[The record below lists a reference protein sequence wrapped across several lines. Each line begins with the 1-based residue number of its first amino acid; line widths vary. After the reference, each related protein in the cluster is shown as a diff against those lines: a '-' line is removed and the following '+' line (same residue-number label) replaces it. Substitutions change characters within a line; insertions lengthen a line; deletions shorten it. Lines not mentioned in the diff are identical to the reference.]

1 MVAAIGAGSMMAEIV
16 IMVVVAMAATAMVM
30 TVAVAA
36 IVAVL
41 DCRTNGFCRSR
52 LMRKVFCQA
61 RNVFLFCQGR
71 RPPVAQGCQNAVKV
85 RRAAYPRF
93 CLGRRRQ
100 LGEKRRKRY

>member
-1 MVAAIGAGSMMAEIV
+1 MVAAIGAGSMMAEMV
-16 IMVVVAMAATAMVM
+16 VMVVVAMAATAMVM

-61 RNVFLFCQGR
+61 RNVFFCSARGVGLR
-71 RPPVAQGCQNAVKV
+71 
-85 RRAAYPRF
+85 
-93 CLGRRRQ
+93 
-100 LGEKRRKRY
+100 

>member
-16 IMVVVAMAATAMVM
+16 VMVVVAMAATAMVM

-52 LMRKVFCQA
+52 LMRKVFLPGAQRFFCSA
-61 RNVFLFCQGR
+61 RGVGLR
-71 RPPVAQGCQNAVKV
+71 
-85 RRAAYPRF
+85 
-93 CLGRRRQ
+93 
-100 LGEKRRKRY
+100 